1 MQILVAS
8 NVAPV
13 RHTLRHLLEREGH
26 KVLLAESLE
35 LALDAVTKHSQI
47 DVIICEWKL
56 GEGKAVLLQRRCQE
70 VDRVTDDGVKAM
82 APHFIV
88 LAMPNAATRVG
99 ETSPVRNEIQSFGFQ
114 DVLEKPVN
122 RQVLIQ
128 RIRSIAQE
136 RQRPMAVMPARG
148 DRVTTVESVPKENTE
163 SAPPDPACPFE
174 QINDLQGQVVALRQ
188 HFELETRRLSDL
200 AQSLHDMLRAQIAD
214 VPDTNPLEDLAH
226 HGQNRPVAGAET
238 CCTT

>member
-26 KVLLAESLE
+26 RVLLAETLE
-35 LALDAVTKHSQI
+35 LALATVTKHSQL

-82 APHFIV
+82 APHFIILV
-88 LAMPNAATRVG
+88 MPNAASRVG
-99 ETSPVRNEIQSFGFQ
+99 ETSPISNEIQSFGFQ

-136 RQRPMAVMPARG
+136 RRRPLAVTPATGHRSTAAEP
-148 DRVTTVESVPKENTE
+148 VLPETAE
-163 SAPPDPACPFE
+163 SARAASVRPLD
-174 QINDLQGQVVALRQ
+174 QINNLKGQVLAYWE
-188 HFELETRRLSDL
+188 HFEPEGRRLFAL
-200 AQSLHDMLRAQIAD
+200 AQSLQEMLR
-214 VPDTNPLEDLAH
+214 T
-226 HGQNRPVAGAET
+226 RPNGVFSTELVRRQT
-238 CCTT
+238 IS